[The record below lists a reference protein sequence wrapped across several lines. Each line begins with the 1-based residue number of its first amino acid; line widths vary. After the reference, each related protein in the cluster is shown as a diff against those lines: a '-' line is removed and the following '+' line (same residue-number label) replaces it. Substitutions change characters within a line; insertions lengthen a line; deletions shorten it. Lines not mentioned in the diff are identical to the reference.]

1 MLTGNDKLP
10 GQPMERF
17 EKAPLRKNKSTWF
30 EHLFLRFGAG
40 AHLLAPLTKSKY
52 WNTFCL
58 TVITLGIIGW
68 IVLFWI
74 VPPFSE

>member
-10 GQPMERF
+10 GQQAERF
-17 EKAPLRKNKSTWF
+17 EETPLRKNKSTWF

-40 AHLLAPLTKSKY
+40 AHHLEPLTKSKY
-52 WNTFCL
+52 WNTFCW

-74 VPPFSE
+74 VPPFLK